1 MKQKEKFRF
10 SNVYD
15 MKFKQHMNLSYE
27 SIISYTCDLC
37 ATKFT
42 AQEELE
48 NHMKNSLAT

>member
-1 MKQKEKFRF
+1 MHAKRFLCETEKEI
-10 SNVYD
+10 
-15 MKFKQHMNLSYE
+15 L
-27 SIISYTCDLC
+27 SYTCDLC